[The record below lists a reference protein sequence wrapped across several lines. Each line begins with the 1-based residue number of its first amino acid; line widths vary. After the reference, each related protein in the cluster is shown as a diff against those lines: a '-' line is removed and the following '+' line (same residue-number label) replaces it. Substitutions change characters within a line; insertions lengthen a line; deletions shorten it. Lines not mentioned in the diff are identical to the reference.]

1 MTAAMPAIG
10 DTSSSGSGFTQW
22 ISDHKNGAIIGGF
35 VIVGGGLYL
44 YLKSRKSSTST
55 GSTISALPTSGST
68 NPTTVT
74 LPGGFSFTGSGQNAA
89 GYVNSVLGAA
99 GTTAQY
105 ANPTTVTLPGGFS
118 YTGTQS
124 GAAQFLQSTLQQEGS
139 GTVPTNINGGGTNG
153 TSGYTTV
160 APSDSTTGAA
170 AQVKPTVYSSPSAVQ
185 NAAIAAGIPQS
196 DAAAMAAQQATNAS
210 YGLATANVTQQQ
222 IQASARDYAIQR
234 YINQAM
240 ASGQSAQ
247 QATAAAAQVYG

>member
-44 YLKSRKSSTST
+44 YLKSRMSSTST

-170 AQVKPTVYSSPSAVQ
+170 AQVKPVISQTTGQPIAGATIQ
-185 NAAIAAGIPQS
+185 NGETYIGGVPAQITNPAAPGFNPY
-196 DAAAMAAQQATNAS
+196 QALTP
-210 YGLATANVTQQQ
+210 TQ
-222 IQASARDYAIQR
+222 
-234 YINQAM
+234 
-240 ASGQSAQ
+240 
-247 QATAAAAQVYG
+247 AAAAYQNDLQSLIKAGYTQSNAAKIASAATSNQVG